1 MRQLPPAGGAFAR
14 LTVLPAVLV
23 IAWLVPGL
31 PLLLAGVFSPAVM
44 LLISVP
50 LAIIIVSSGLHWVP
64 AQWPTELPGP
74 RRGSRWPAW
83 FGLAG
88 TALVAVGFGVWQQA
102 VNSVTIVASRAPGAA
117 FAAGYWISQHGS
129 LPIPARMGA
138 FGGPHPGLSF
148 TTSGLLAHGDALY
161 PRSLPGLPM
170 LLSGGFWLHGIS
182 GAALVSP
189 VLGALAVLAFGGLAG
204 RSPARSGPRPPR
216 WCSPSPCPRCTP
228 AGRRSPSRCCRYC
241 CSAGCAC

>member
-1 MRQLPPAGGAFAR
+1 
-14 LTVLPAVLV
+14 TVLPAVLV
-23 IAWLVPGL
+23 VAWLVPGL

-50 LAIIIVSSGLHWVP
+50 LAVLVVASGLHWGP
-64 AQWPTELPGP
+64 SQWATALPGP
-74 RRGSRWPAW
+74 LPGSRWPAW
-83 FGLAG
+83 FGVACPALLAS
-88 TALVAVGFGVWQQA
+88 GFCAWQVA
-102 VNSVTIVASRAPGAA
+102 VNSVTIVASRAPGAT

-170 LLSGGFWLHGIS
+170 LLSGGFWVHGVS
-182 GAALVSP
+182 GAALGSP
-189 VLGALAVLAFGGLAG
+189 VLRALALLALA
-204 RSPARSGPRPPR
+204 RPARPLLRPPWGPGAAR
-216 WCSPSPCPRCTP
+216 
-228 AGRRSPSRCCRYC
+228 GRPL
-241 CSAGCAC
+241 A